1 MLHAAFLTLWFGVI
15 SWVLDVLEESALGFH
30 TKRVQQ
36 GLRYGFAFFILSE
49 VMFFFAFFWAFFHY
63 SVVPSIY
70 IGDVWPPHGT
80 QPIDVW
86 YLPLINTVLL
96 LLSGFTITR
105 AHMILLAAPTKRQ
118 RIDLGIKTPRLHRIS
133 FNPAIIPAY
142 KDLNVYALKTLPYDF
157 LFTTRRF
164 LVYLWCT
171 IVFGLTFLWVQG
183 LEYKYGVKFS
193 WRGNIYGSIFFLL
206 TGFHGFHVTVGLFFL
221 FFCFIVQNF
230 AVRFMVA
237 PVASGCDAGL
247 VPSSYITKFMRNPKI
262 TRFFMAL
269 FAGYPLFFRRP
280 SLFLFTKEQHVGF
293 EVSA

>member
-1 MLHAAFLTLWFGVI
+1 MHISFLLLWFSII

-30 TKRVQQ
+30 TKKVQQ
-36 GLRYGFAFFILSE
+36 GLRYGFALFIFSE

-70 IGDVWPPHGT
+70 IGDIWPPYQT

-86 YLPLINTVLL
+86 YLPLINTILL

-105 AHMILLAAPTKRQ
+105 AHLILLSEPTDRKMF
-118 RIDLGIKTPRLHRIS
+118 DLGIKNPLRLSSRS
-133 FNPAIIPAY
+133 NFDVSQIPSYVA
-142 KDLNVYALKTLPYDF
+142 LNSYSLKSLPYGL
-157 LFTTRRF
+157 LFTARRF

-221 FFCFIVQNF
+221 LFCFIIQNF
-230 AVRFMVA
+230 AIRFTLTPVA
-237 PVASGCDAGL
+237 PVPFSSL
-247 VPSSYITKFMRNPKI
+247 VPTEYIKTYMRDPKI
-262 TRFFMAL
+262 ANFFFKAIWWLSTFLPATKSFYIYERTAHRF
-269 FAGYPLFFRRP
+269 
-280 SLFLFTKEQHVGF
+280 
-293 EVSA
+293 